1 MEGDPLTQT
10 LPSSPRIETLA
21 REDFIENYWTYKPG
35 EHVTL
40 LGPTGSGKTTLASE
54 LIRPIASRRL
64 PALILVIKPRDPVAE
79 RLFVKGLRFR
89 RVRSWPP
96 LPQLWSKSMPNGY
109 VLWPRHTFDPDRDDP
124 HLRREMRRA
133 LLAGYANK
141 VPGKEPRGNV
151 VFADETWGLIDL
163 KLQREIVTLHTR
175 GRSMGCGLW
184 VSSQRP
190 TFIPLTSY
198 SQAEHLFLA
207 FDPDKK
213 ARERFREI
221 GGIDPA
227 LIEEQV
233 MRLKL
238 HQWLY
243 LRRADRTVCIID
255 K

>member
-1 MEGDPLTQT
+1 
-10 LPSSPRIETLA
+10 
-21 REDFIENYWTYKPG
+21 
-35 EHVTL
+35 
-40 LGPTGSGKTTLASE
+40 
-54 LIRPIASRRL
+54 
-64 PALILVIKPRDPVAE
+64 
-79 RLFVKGLRFR
+79 
-89 RVRSWPP
+89 
-96 LPQLWSKSMPNGY
+96 MPNGY